1 MTDYGHR
8 YLDVLMIMK
17 ALAGSGHGAISMIY
31 DLIRPF
37 VVVVVL
43 SEPSMIALGLLL
55 FTVVDGFSCE
65 IFTV

>member
-1 MTDYGHR
+1 
-8 YLDVLMIMK
+8 MIMK

-37 VVVVVL
+37 VVVVL

-55 FTVVDGFSCE
+55 FTVVDGFSCDG
-65 IFTV
+65 

>member
-1 MTDYGHR
+1 M
-8 YLDVLMIMK
+8 MIMK

-55 FTVVDGFSCE
+55 FITVFYIKMFS
-65 IFTV
+65 ILSVFDL